1 MKAKYFKKIR
11 NQVKW
16 YKVSYR
22 DNLLFS
28 FSDEK
33 EILAKSPENA
43 CVRYHKRTGCFVN
56 KYCDTCKNFKP
67 DERVLDD
74 DEMEKV
80 IEESAKQHY
89 SDLCA
94 LNHPLRFKVNHGYSD
109 LYDGGFYRNGCKD
122 YKKIDNE

>member
-11 NQVKW
+11 SQVKW

-22 DNLLFS
+22 DSLFFS

-56 KYCDTCKNFKP
+56 KYNPNCIT
-67 DERVLDD
+67 
-74 DEMEKV
+74 
-80 IEESAKQHY
+80 QY
-89 SDLCA
+89 SEA
-94 LNHPLRFKVNHGYSD
+94 VSRFKVCIG
-109 LYDGGFYRNGCKD
+109 
-122 YKKIDNE
+122 KKVMYFD

>member
-22 DNLLFS
+22 DSLFFS

-43 CVRYHKRTGCFVN
+43 CVRYHKRTGCFVSDTSICFVN
-56 KYCDTCKNFKP
+56 KYNPNNITQYS
-67 DERVLDD
+67 
-74 DEMEKV
+74 
-80 IEESAKQHY
+80 ESL
-89 SDLCA
+89 S
-94 LNHPLRFKVNHGYSD
+94 RFKVCIG
-109 LYDGGFYRNGCKD
+109 
-122 YKKIDNE
+122 KKVMYFD

>member
-43 CVRYHKRTGCFVN
+43 CVRYHKRAGCFVN
-56 KYCDTCKNFKP
+56 KY
-67 DERVLDD
+67 
-74 DEMEKV
+74 
-80 IEESAKQHY
+80 
-89 SDLCA
+89 
-94 LNHPLRFKVNHGYSD
+94 
-109 LYDGGFYRNGCKD
+109 YRNLLCVHTS
-122 YKKIDNE
+122 N

>member
-11 NQVKW
+11 SQVKW

-43 CVRYHKRTGCFVN
+43 CVRYHKRTFGTIIKSEN
-56 KYCDTCKNFKP
+56 
-67 DERVLDD
+67 
-74 DEMEKV
+74 
-80 IEESAKQHY
+80 
-89 SDLCA
+89 
-94 LNHPLRFKVNHGYSD
+94 
-109 LYDGGFYRNGCKD
+109 
-122 YKKIDNE
+122 

>member
-56 KYCDTCKNFKP
+56 KYKP
-67 DERVLDD
+67 HIQSPFSLIRSSTSLLASS
-74 DEMEKV
+74 
-80 IEESAKQHY
+80 IS
-89 SDLCA
+89 S
-94 LNHPLRFKVNHGYSD
+94 
-109 LYDGGFYRNGCKD
+109 
-122 YKKIDNE
+122 NEGMGIHMSHS

>member
-11 NQVKW
+11 SQVKW

-22 DNLLFS
+22 DNLFFS

-56 KYCDTCKNFKP
+56 KYNPNNITQGINEQMDTIIKYS
-67 DERVLDD
+67 
-74 DEMEKV
+74 V
-80 IEESAKQHY
+80 IH
-89 SDLCA
+89 L
-94 LNHPLRFKVNHGYSD
+94 
-109 LYDGGFYRNGCKD
+109 
-122 YKKIDNE
+122 

>member
-11 NQVKW
+11 SQVKW

-43 CVRYHKRTGCFVN
+43 CVRYHKRINNRLGLPYPT
-56 KYCDTCKNFKP
+56 
-67 DERVLDD
+67 
-74 DEMEKV
+74 
-80 IEESAKQHY
+80 H
-89 SDLCA
+89 
-94 LNHPLRFKVNHGYSD
+94 
-109 LYDGGFYRNGCKD
+109 
-122 YKKIDNE
+122 